1 MFSLLTIT
9 LLFISHGS
17 HGSHGYTSS
26 SEPRVNVS
34 PSIKRRSFII
44 SPSIALSLSF
54 IVNTPKAEALR
65 PKNDALCGTGF
76 FEHIYEYKCTAIGDI
91 EDEGS
96 AKALNSD
103 EMGITDSLIG
113 KLGVSFEDIKS
124 DNEVRSEVSKS
135 KDSEK
140 EAIPTKEMSNL

>member
-9 LLFISHGS
+9 LLFIS

>member
-9 LLFISHGS
+9 LLFIS

-113 KLGVSFEDIKS
+113 KLGVSVEDIKS

-140 EAIPTKEMSNL
+140 EAIPTKELSNL

>member
-9 LLFISHGS
+9 LLFIS

-140 EAIPTKEMSNL
+140 EAIPTKELSNL

>member
-9 LLFISHGS
+9 LLFIS

-34 PSIKRRSFII
+34 PSINRRSFII

-54 IVNTPKAEALR
+54 VVNTPKAEALR

-96 AKALNSD
+96 AKSLNSD

-140 EAIPTKEMSNL
+140 EAIPTKELSNL

>member
-9 LLFISHGS
+9 LLLIS

-26 SEPRVNVS
+26 SEHRVNVS
-34 PSIKRRSFII
+34 PSINRRSFII